1 MAGKRIFRDL
11 APQKHFEPEDL
22 DAIAII
28 LLGETLTKTAH
39 PGQAP

>member
-11 APQKHFEPEDL
+11 TPQKYFEPEDL

-28 LLGETLTKTAH
+28 FLGETLTKTSH